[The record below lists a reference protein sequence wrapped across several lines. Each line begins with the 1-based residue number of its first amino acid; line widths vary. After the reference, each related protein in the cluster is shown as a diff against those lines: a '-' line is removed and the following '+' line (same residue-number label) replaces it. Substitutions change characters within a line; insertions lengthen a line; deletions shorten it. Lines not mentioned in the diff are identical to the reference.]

1 MPAGAPPKPPG
12 STLHIFHGS
21 LSAFVEGSVR
31 LAVVQAGPG
40 LLQSNSIHA
49 ITSSTD
55 EINRL
60 PA

>member
-1 MPAGAPPKPPG
+1 M
-12 STLHIFHGS
+12 
-21 LSAFVEGSVR
+21 EGSVR
-31 LAVVQAGPG
+31 LAVVQAGREAGRAERAVPG